1 MLYNRLGKLLVSL
14 MLTVAIAFN
23 TLVLDAPAMNSDLDW
38 SEVDR
43 YLIEA
48 VRSAHDSTEE
58 FATYELDR
66 WLDNLMQKVDD
77 KFLNWY
83 FSYLH
88 QKKMEFSAPFTWLF
102 LAGDYALNKFRS
114 AREKKLNPN
123 QAFQQKLIAN
133 FERKFN
139 KLVLDPKAEGE
150 FLKELAARVGRNY
163 ASALGMKFAQV
174 KSTYQIPDGDWE
186 RYLNDLATLVYHT
199 GNSESSLSPESLT
212 NEVLIVSTAA
222 IGGKV
227 ALTFASKAAAKIATK
242 AGGAVAAK
250 VGAQVLDPI
259 LGIGIVI
266 WDLWDYNRMVADSRP
281 VLRENIN
288 DYLQEVKMSILYAPE
303 NSIMAAIETVEQQII
318 AGVESQLASDIPSS
332 PG

>member
-1 MLYNRLGKLLVSL
+1 MLYNRVGKLLVSL
-14 MLTVAIAFN
+14 MITVAIALG
-23 TLVLDAPAMNSDLDW
+23 TLVPEAAAMNSDRDW

-48 VRSAHDSTEE
+48 VRTAHDSTEE

-66 WLDNLMQKVDD
+66 WLDDLMQKVDD
-77 KFLNWY
+77 RFLNWY

-102 LAGDYALNKFRS
+102 LAGDYALNRFRS
-114 AREKKLNPN
+114 ERDKKLNPDRAY
-123 QAFQQKLIAN
+123 QEKLIAD

-139 KLVLDPKAEGE
+139 QLVLDPEAGGKY
-150 FLKELAARVGRNY
+150 LRELAARVGRNY

-186 RYLNDLATLVYHT
+186 RYLNDLATLVYDT
-199 GNSESSLSPESLT
+199 GNSKSSLSPESLT

-222 IGGKV
+222 IGGKI
-227 ALTFASKAAAKIATK
+227 ALTFAGKAAAKIAAK

-250 VGAQVLDPI
+250 VTQVLDPL

-266 WDLWDYNRMVADSRP
+266 WDLWDYNRMVAASRP
-281 VLRENIN
+281 LLRENIS

-303 NSIMAAIETVEQQII
+303 NSIMAAIETVEQEII
-318 AGVESQLASDIPSS
+318 TGVESQLASDLAS
-332 PG
+332 